1 VNLVS
6 CSVLQASYMP
16 FNVVLIAPEIPQ
28 NTGNI
33 IRLCANTGARLH
45 LVEPL
50 GFDLTEKSLRRA
62 SLDYKDL
69 VNVTVHN
76 SFEAMMESI
85 DPARVFAASARA
97 SNSYSQI
104 EYHPDDTVIFGAE
117 GAGLTDEMLSKFA
130 PQNQITIPMMPANRS
145 INLSNAVALV
155 VYEMWRQQS
164 FDGSEP
170 QARVSEPYF
179 S

>member
-1 VNLVS
+1 
-6 CSVLQASYMP
+6 MP
-16 FNVVLIAPEIPQ
+16 FNVVLVAPEIPQ

-50 GFDLTEKSLRRA
+50 GFSLDEKQLRRA
-62 SLDYKDL
+62 SLDYGHL
-69 VNVTVHN
+69 ANVVVHK
-76 SFEAMMESI
+76 SFESLLDEVDSSRM
-85 DPARVFAASARA
+85 FAATAGGST
-97 SNSYSQI
+97 SYAQV
-104 EYHPDDTVIFGAE
+104 EYQEDDTVVFGSE
-117 GAGLTDEMLSKFA
+117 SRGLSKEILSELL
-130 PQNQITIPMMPANRS
+130 PKNYIKIPMMPANRS

-164 FDGSEP
+164 FVGSEP
-170 QARVSEPYF
+170 PAPESSEYF